1 MTARTRLDELIKR
14 VDSLFNA
21 HSELRPD
28 NIALRSL
35 HADIELFR
43 LDHKSQDFSVE
54 LDGLIARLDLIPFS
68 RPKRWWNK
76 IESIYRFSG
85 MVAGFVTFSVLFSIP
100 MLVLK
105 PMDDLLVKMRIIRPH
120 NMISEHMKRFLSDWL
135 ARVAGIVYIAQGID
149 VDFFEKH
156 SVLLTF
162 THGSNLDAFLLA
174 STCPVRNYALAKKE
188 LFCVPFFSWLAFA
201 CGGIPVDRNNREK
214 ALLALQRM
222 SDTTQS
228 GNICLVIAP
237 EGTRSKS
244 GQLLPFKKG
253 AFHMWEELRIPIV
266 PAVIYGA
273 YDLCP
278 VGKMLV
284 NACLRSCQSISGLIT
299 IIHVIFMFYL

>member
-1 MTARTRLDELIKR
+1 MAARTQLDGLVKR
-14 VDSLFNA
+14 VDALFNA
-21 HSELRPD
+21 SGASRPD
-28 NIALRSL
+28 NITLRSL

-43 LDHKSQDFSVE
+43 LDHKDEVYTAE
-54 LDGLIARLDLIPFS
+54 LDALIARLDLIPFS
-68 RPKRWWNK
+68 RPKKWWDR

-85 MVAGFVTFSVLFSIP
+85 MTAGFITFSVFFSIP

-105 PMDDLLVKMRIIRPH
+105 PIDDLLAKMGMIRPH
-120 NMISEHMKRFLSDWL
+120 NMISEHIKRFLSDWL
-135 ARVAGIVYIAQGID
+135 SRVAGIEYVAEGID
-149 VDFFEKH
+149 VEFFEKH

-214 ALLALQRM
+214 AVMALQRM

-237 EGTRSKS
+237 EGTRSKT

-253 AFHMWEELRIPIV
+253 AFHMWDELRIPIV

-278 VGKMLV
+278 VGKLKKEISEKILSFYMLFIV
-284 NACLRSCQSISGLIT
+284 R
-299 IIHVIFMFYL
+299 